1 MLEDSIEDYNVKQSE
16 LRENNSK
23 LIQVSLFTSEAFT
36 QNETKTKVDCGT
48 QCKVKFF
55 TSSSTQYDISD
66 FNHENDDKFD
76 LSFQSTS
83 KLDETFVSSSD
94 TTSSES
100 EYNVS
105 NLEYADTL
113 RKPRTDAF
121 ILFSK
126 LFIHFF
132 SVV

>member
-1 MLEDSIEDYNVKQSE
+1 MS
-16 LRENNSK
+16 
-23 LIQVSLFTSEAFT
+23 FTSEAFT
-36 QNETKTKVDCGT
+36 QNETKIKVDCGS
-48 QCKVKFF
+48 QCELKCF
-55 TSSSTQYDISD
+55 TSSSTQYVISD
-66 FNHENDDKFD
+66 FDHENDDTFD

-83 KLDETFVSSSD
+83 ELDRTFVRSPD

-105 NLEYADTL
+105 NFECTDTL

-121 ILFSK
+121 IVFWEALHT
-126 LFIHFF
+126 LF